1 MIGSLRMKLRKTAA
15 VLTAAAML
23 GALSGCSEIK
33 HTTPYLEQ
41 QAADFAVTATSEPEV
56 TTTTEATTTVL
67 TGPSFTSLSL
77 EIPAVYVQ
85 DTELV
90 YQAEDYELP
99 MAFKETNTKT
109 DYTGSGYVSGLT
121 GELKN
126 TFVFGVEVPSSQHY
140 DISLVLCTDSGA
152 ECTMLLNDEE
162 LMDIAAEANEHF
174 VSVTIP
180 GVYMESGAH
189 SISVSQKDGEM
200 YLDCLVL
207 RNNTSLIPD
216 KEIEPALCSKNVSDE
231 TEMLMSFMCESYGK
245 GIISGQHVSGA
256 DGGEIRRIVETTGKY
271 PAVRFADM
279 YDYSSNGGDGEV
291 SSVTENCISWS
302 EQGGITGLMWHWY
315 APIGEPGTLEM
326 SEDFSLA
333 EAVTDADIA
342 AASPEELAVMQ
353 KAGAVSEECM
363 ALIQDIDTVSEEL
376 KMLCEKAVPVLWRP
390 LHQAGSGLYWWESE
404 GAECYLWLWE
414 LMFVRMTEYHGL
426 DNLIWVW
433 SGVDPEYL
441 PEASRF
447 DIASADI
454 YLPEGET
461 AGSSY
466 EEFYALQEIAPDK
479 LIAMSECSSLPDAAA
494 SFRDGS
500 VWSFF
505 GLWYEPYLTS
515 EDNGF
520 VTSEQLINTY
530 NTAEVLTREDYISY
544 CKQYKNGTRP
554 AVTTTV
560 TEQ

>member
-1 MIGSLRMKLRKTAA
+1 MKLIKTAA
-15 VLTAAAML
+15 ALTAAAML
-23 GALSGCSEIK
+23 AALSGCSEIK

-41 QAADFAVTATSEPEV
+41 QAAEYAVTTTAVTTAATTV
-56 TTTTEATTTVL
+56 TTTTTAF

-77 EIPAVYVQ
+77 EVPAVYVQ

-121 GELKN
+121 GELQN
-126 TFVFGVEVPSSQHY
+126 TFVFGVEVPATQHY
-140 DISLVLCTDSGA
+140 DVSLVLCADNGA
-152 ECTMLLNDEE
+152 ECTLLLDDAEI
-162 LMDIAAEANEHF
+162 MDVAAEANEHF

-189 SISVSQKDGEM
+189 NISVSQKDGELL
-200 YLDCLVL
+200 LDCLVL
-207 RNNTSLIPD
+207 RNNTSLVPD
-216 KEIEPALCSKNVSDE
+216 KEIEPVLCNKNASDE
-231 TEMLMSFMCESYGK
+231 AEMLMSFMCESYSK

-271 PAVRFADM
+271 PAIRFADM
-279 YDYSSNGGDGEV
+279 YDYSANGGSGDV
-291 SSVTENCISWS
+291 SGVTESCISWS

-315 APIGEPGTLEM
+315 APVGEPGTLEM

-353 KAGAVSEECM
+353 KAGAVSDECI
-363 ALIQDIDTVSEEL
+363 ALIEDIDAVSAEL
-376 KMLCEKAVPVLWRP
+376 KKLCDKDIPVIWRP

-404 GAECYLWLWE
+404 GAESYLWLWD
-414 LMFVRMTEYHGL
+414 LMFERMTEYHGI
-426 DNLIWVW
+426 DSLIWVW

-441 PEASRF
+441 PDASQF

-454 YLPEGET
+454 YLPENEK

-466 EEFYALQEIAPDK
+466 ESFYALQEIAPDK
-479 LIAMSECSSLPDAAA
+479 LLAMSECSSLPDAAA

-500 VWSFF
+500 VWSYF

>member
-1 MIGSLRMKLRKTAA
+1 MKLRKTAA

-441 PEASRF
+441 PEESRF